1 MPNHVYNT
9 VTITGNE
16 DDLLRLKRLLSI
28 PQPIQLSKGEF
39 DKLIFN
45 FHSLITPDQSIWD
58 EYYGSEPIEGRSL
71 EESLKFASNHW
82 YDWNIRN
89 WGTKWNA
96 YDKVVCHNLDDES
109 VDSYY
114 ITYEFNTAW
123 SPPEGI
129 MKALA
134 KKIYELKLDISF
146 HWTYEEEQGWGGV
159 VENTSN
165 GDVVE
170 IDSWDIPDSHAVM
183 LSRKGECYCEEYQP
197 IFDDCPKDEAIKV
210 LETQQELVENK

>member
-9 VTITGNE
+9 VKLTGNY
-16 DDLLRLKRLLSI
+16 DDLNILKKLLSM
-28 PQPIQLSKGEF
+28 PQPIQLAKGRLDF
-39 DKLIFN
+39 QDIN
-45 FHSLITPDQSIWD
+45 FYSLISPDESIWE
-58 EYYGSEPIEGRSL
+58 EYNGPEIMGRSL

-183 LSRKGECYCEEYQP
+183 LSRTGECYCEEYEP
-197 IFDDCPKDEAIKV
+197 IFDDCPKDNKTIIK
-210 LETQQELVENK
+210 EQ

>member
-9 VTITGNE
+9 VKLTGNY
-16 DDLLRLKRLLSI
+16 DDLHILKKLLSM
-28 PQPIQLSKGEF
+28 PQPIQLAEGRLDF
-39 DKLIFN
+39 QDIN
-45 FHSLITPDQSIWD
+45 FYSLISPDESIWE
-58 EYYGSEPIEGRSL
+58 EYNGPEPKGRSL

-197 IFDDCPKDEAIKV
+197 IFDDCPKDNKTIIK
-210 LETQQELVENK
+210 EQ

>member
-9 VTITGNE
+9 VKLTGNY
-16 DDLLRLKRLLSI
+16 DDLHILKKLLSM
-28 PQPIQLSKGEF
+28 PQPIQLAEGRLDF
-39 DKLIFN
+39 QDIN
-45 FHSLITPDQSIWD
+45 FYSLISPDESIWE
-58 EYYGSEPIEGRSL
+58 EYNGPEPKGRSL

-134 KKIYELKLDISF
+134 KKIYELKLNVSF
-146 HWTYEEEQGWGGV
+146 SWTYEEEQGWGGV

-183 LSRKGECYCEEYQP
+183 LSRKGECYCEDYQP
-197 IFDDCPKDEAIKV
+197 IFDDCPKDNKTIIK
-210 LETQQELVENK
+210 EQ

>member
-9 VTITGNE
+9 VKLTGNY
-16 DDLLRLKRLLSI
+16 DDLHILKKLLSM
-28 PQPIQLSKGEF
+28 PQPIQLAEGRLDF
-39 DKLIFN
+39 QDIN
-45 FHSLITPDQSIWD
+45 FYSLISPDESIWE
-58 EYYGSEPIEGRSL
+58 EYNGPEPKGRSL

-96 YDKVVCHNLDDES
+96 YDASISDNLSDES
-109 VDSYY
+109 VKSYY
-114 ITYEFNTAW
+114 IKYEFSTAW

-134 KKIYELKLDISF
+134 KKIYELKLNVSF
-146 HWTYEEEQGWGGV
+146 SWTYEEEQGWGGV

-183 LSRKGECYCEEYQP
+183 LSRKGECYCEEYEP
-197 IFDDCPKDEAIKV
+197 IFDDCPKDNKTIIK
-210 LETQQELVENK
+210 EQ

>member
-9 VTITGNE
+9 VKLTGNY
-16 DDLLRLKRLLSI
+16 DDLHILKKLLSM
-28 PQPIQLSKGEF
+28 PQPIQLAEGRLDF
-39 DKLIFN
+39 QDIN
-45 FHSLITPDQSIWD
+45 FYSLISPDESIWE
-58 EYYGSEPIEGRSL
+58 EYNGPEPKGRSL

-96 YDKVVCHNLDDES
+96 YDASISDNLSDES
-109 VDSYY
+109 VKSYY
-114 ITYEFNTAW
+114 IKYEFSTAW
-123 SPPEGI
+123 SGPAGI
-129 MKALA
+129 IEALA
-134 KKIYELKLDISF
+134 KKIHELKLNVSF
-146 HWTYEEEQGWGGV
+146 SWTYEEEQGWGGV

-165 GDVVE
+165 GDIVE

-197 IFDDCPKDEAIKV
+197 IFDDCPKDNKTIIK
-210 LETQQELVENK
+210 EQ

>member
-9 VTITGNE
+9 VTITGDE
-16 DDLLRLKRLLSI
+16 DDLLRLKRLLSM

-39 DKLIFN
+39 DNLIFN

-58 EYYGSEPIEGRSL
+58 EYYGSKPKGQSL

-96 YDKVVCHNLDDES
+96 YDESISDNLSDES
-109 VDSYY
+109 VKSYY
-114 ITYEFNTAW
+114 ITYEFSTAW
-123 SPPEGI
+123 SAPAGI
-129 MKALA
+129 IEALA
-134 KKIYELKLDISF
+134 KKIHELKLNVSF
-146 HWTYEEEQGWGGV
+146 SWIYEEEQGWGGFI
-159 VENTSN
+159 ESTPDGNIL
-165 GDVVE
+165 E
-170 IDSWDIPDSHAVM
+170 IDSWEIPDSHKEM
-183 LSRKGECYCEEYQP
+183 LSRKGECYCLESEP

>member
-9 VTITGNE
+9 VKLTGNY
-16 DDLLRLKRLLSI
+16 DDLHILKKLLSM
-28 PQPIQLSKGEF
+28 PQPIQLAEGRLDF
-39 DKLIFN
+39 QDIN
-45 FHSLITPDQSIWD
+45 FYSLISPDESIWE
-58 EYYGSEPIEGRSL
+58 EYNGPQPKGKSL

-96 YDKVVCHNLDDES
+96 YDASISDNLSDES
-109 VDSYY
+109 VKSYY
-114 ITYEFNTAW
+114 IKYEFSTAW

-134 KKIYELKLDISF
+134 KKIYELKLNVSF
-146 HWTYEEEQGWGGV
+146 SWTYEEEQGWGGV

-183 LSRKGECYCEEYQP
+183 LSRKGECYCEDYQP
-197 IFDDCPKDEAIKV
+197 IFDDCPKDNKTIIK
-210 LETQQELVENK
+210 EQ

>member
-9 VTITGNE
+9 VKLTGNY
-16 DDLLRLKRLLSI
+16 DDLHILKKLLSM
-28 PQPIQLSKGEF
+28 PQPIQLAEGRLDF
-39 DKLIFN
+39 QDIN
-45 FHSLITPDQSIWD
+45 FYSLISPDESIWE
-58 EYYGSEPIEGRSL
+58 EYNGPEPKGRSL

-96 YDKVVCHNLDDES
+96 YDASISDNLSDES
-109 VDSYY
+109 VKSYY
-114 ITYEFNTAW
+114 IKYEFSTAW

-134 KKIYELKLDISF
+134 KKIYELKLNVSF
-146 HWTYEEEQGWGGV
+146 SWTYEEEQGWGGV

-165 GDVVE
+165 GDIVE

>member
-9 VTITGNE
+9 VKLTGNY
-16 DDLLRLKRLLSI
+16 DDLNILKKLLSM
-28 PQPIQLSKGEF
+28 PQPIQLAKGQLDF
-39 DKLIFN
+39 QDIN
-45 FHSLITPDQSIWD
+45 FYSLISPDESIWE
-58 EYYGSEPIEGRSL
+58 EYNGPKIMGRSL

-165 GDVVE
+165 GN
-170 IDSWDIPDSHAVM
+170 I
-183 LSRKGECYCEEYQP
+183 L
-197 IFDDCPKDEAIKV
+197 
-210 LETQQELVENK
+210 

>member
-9 VTITGNE
+9 VKLTGNY
-16 DDLLRLKRLLSI
+16 DDLHILKKLLSM
-28 PQPIQLSKGEF
+28 PQPIQLAEGRLDF
-39 DKLIFN
+39 QDIN
-45 FHSLITPDQSIWD
+45 FYSLISPDESIWE
-58 EYYGSEPIEGRSL
+58 EYNGPEPKGRSL

-96 YDKVVCHNLDDES
+96 YDASISDNLSDES
-109 VDSYY
+109 VKSYY
-114 ITYEFNTAW
+114 IKYEFSTAW
-123 SPPEGI
+123 SGPAGI
-129 MKALA
+129 IEALA
-134 KKIYELKLDISF
+134 KKIHELKLNVSF
-146 HWTYEEEQGWGGV
+146 SWTYEEEQGWGGV

-183 LSRKGECYCEEYQP
+183 LSRKGECYCEDYQP
-197 IFDDCPKDEAIKV
+197 IFDDCPKDNKTIIK
-210 LETQQELVENK
+210 EQ

>member
-9 VTITGNE
+9 VKLTGNY
-16 DDLLRLKRLLSI
+16 DDLHILKKLLSM
-28 PQPIQLSKGEF
+28 PQPIQLAEGRLDF
-39 DKLIFN
+39 QDIN
-45 FHSLITPDQSIWD
+45 FYSLISPDESIWE
-58 EYYGSEPIEGRSL
+58 EYNGPEPKGRSL

-96 YDKVVCHNLDDES
+96 YDASISDNLSDES
-109 VDSYY
+109 VKSYY
-114 ITYEFNTAW
+114 IKYEFSTAW

-134 KKIYELKLDISF
+134 KKIYELKLNVSF
-146 HWTYEEEQGWGGV
+146 SWTYEEEQGWGGV

-183 LSRKGECYCEEYQP
+183 LSRKGECYCEDYQP
-197 IFDDCPKDEAIKV
+197 IFDDCPKDNKTIIK
-210 LETQQELVENK
+210 EQ

>member
-9 VTITGNE
+9 VTITGDK
-16 DDLLRLKRLLSI
+16 DDLLRLKRLLSM

-58 EYYGSEPIEGRSL
+58 EYYGPEPKGRSL

-96 YDKVVCHNLDDES
+96 YDASISDNLSDES
-109 VDSYY
+109 VKSYY
-114 ITYEFNTAW
+114 IKYEFSTAW
-123 SPPEGI
+123 SEPAGI
-129 MKALA
+129 IEALA
-134 KKIYELKLDISF
+134 KKIHELKLNVFFS
-146 HWTYEEEQGWGGV
+146 WTYEEEQGWGGV
-159 VENTSN
+159 MESTPDGTIYVL
-165 GDVVE
+165 G
-170 IDSWDIPDSHAVM
+170 SWDIPDSHAEM
-183 LSRKGECYCEEYQP
+183 LSRKGECYCEDYQP

>member
-9 VTITGNE
+9 VKLTGDY
-16 DDLLRLKRLLSI
+16 DDLHILKKLLSM
-28 PQPIQLSKGEF
+28 PQPIQLAEGQF
-39 DKLIFN
+39 DFQDIN
-45 FHSLITPDQSIWD
+45 FYSLISPDESIWE
-58 EYYGSEPIEGRSL
+58 EYNGPEIMGRSL

-165 GDVVE
+165 GNILE
-170 IDSWDIPDSHAVM
+170 TDSWDIPDSHKEM
-183 LSRKGECYCEEYQP
+183 LSRKGECYCEEYEP
-197 IFDDCPKDEAIKV
+197 IFDDCPKDNKTIIK
-210 LETQQELVENK
+210 EQ

>member
-9 VTITGNE
+9 VKLTGNY
-16 DDLLRLKRLLSI
+16 DDLHILKKLLSM
-28 PQPIQLSKGEF
+28 PQPIQLAEGRLDF
-39 DKLIFN
+39 QDIN
-45 FHSLITPDQSIWD
+45 FYSLISPDESIWE
-58 EYYGSEPIEGRSL
+58 EYNGPEPKGRSL

-96 YDKVVCHNLDDES
+96 YDASISDNLSDES
-109 VDSYY
+109 VKSYY
-114 ITYEFNTAW
+114 IKYEFSTAW

-134 KKIYELKLDISF
+134 KKIYELKLNVSF
-146 HWTYEEEQGWGGV
+146 SWTYEEEQGWGGV

-165 GDVVE
+165 GDIVE

-183 LSRKGECYCEEYQP
+183 LSRKGECYCEEYEP
-197 IFDDCPKDEAIKV
+197 IFDDCPKDNKTIIK
-210 LETQQELVENK
+210 EQ

>member
-9 VTITGNE
+9 VKLTGNY
-16 DDLLRLKRLLSI
+16 DDLHILKKLLSM
-28 PQPIQLSKGEF
+28 PQPIQLAEGRLDF
-39 DKLIFN
+39 QDIN
-45 FHSLITPDQSIWD
+45 FYSLISPDESIWE
-58 EYYGSEPIEGRSL
+58 EYNGPEPKGRSL

-96 YDKVVCHNLDDES
+96 YDASVSDNLSDES
-109 VDSYY
+109 VKSYY
-114 ITYEFNTAW
+114 IKYEFNTAW

-134 KKIYELKLDISF
+134 KKIYELKLNVSF
-146 HWTYEEEQGWGGV
+146 YWTYEEEQGWGGV

-197 IFDDCPKDEAIKV
+197 IFDDCPKDNKTIIK
-210 LETQQELVENK
+210 EQ

>member
-9 VTITGNE
+9 VKLTGNY
-16 DDLLRLKRLLSI
+16 DDLHILKKLLSM
-28 PQPIQLSKGEF
+28 PQPIQLAEGRLDF
-39 DKLIFN
+39 QDIN
-45 FHSLITPDQSIWD
+45 FYSLISPDESIWE
-58 EYYGSEPIEGRSL
+58 EYNGPEPKGRSL

-134 KKIYELKLDISF
+134 KKIYELKLNVSF
-146 HWTYEEEQGWGGV
+146 SWTYEEEQGWGGV

-183 LSRKGECYCEEYQP
+183 LSRKGECYCEEYEP
-197 IFDDCPKDEAIKV
+197 IFDDCPKDNKTIIK
-210 LETQQELVENK
+210 EQ

>member
-9 VTITGNE
+9 VKLTGNY
-16 DDLLRLKRLLSI
+16 DDLHILKKLLSM
-28 PQPIQLSKGEF
+28 PQPIQLAEGRLDF
-39 DKLIFN
+39 QDIN
-45 FHSLITPDQSIWD
+45 FYSLISPDESIWE
-58 EYYGSEPIEGRSL
+58 EYNGPEPKGRSL

-183 LSRKGECYCEEYQP
+183 LSRKGECYCEEYEP
-197 IFDDCPKDEAIKV
+197 IFDDCPKDNKTIIK
-210 LETQQELVENK
+210 EQ

>member
-9 VTITGNE
+9 VKLTGNY
-16 DDLLRLKRLLSI
+16 DDLHILKKLLSM
-28 PQPIQLSKGEF
+28 PQPIQLAEGRLDF
-39 DKLIFN
+39 QDIN
-45 FHSLITPDQSIWD
+45 FYSLISPDESIWE
-58 EYYGSEPIEGRSL
+58 EYNGPEPKGRSL

-96 YDKVVCHNLDDES
+96 YDASISDNLSDES
-109 VDSYY
+109 VKSYY
-114 ITYEFNTAW
+114 IKYEFSTAW

-134 KKIYELKLDISF
+134 KKIYELKLNVSF
-146 HWTYEEEQGWGGV
+146 SWTYEEEQGWGGV

-197 IFDDCPKDEAIKV
+197 IFDDCPKDNKTIIK
-210 LETQQELVENK
+210 EQ

>member
-1 MPNHVYNT
+1 MPNHVYNN
-9 VTITGNE
+9 VTITGDE
-16 DDLLRLKRLLSI
+16 DDLLRLKRLLSM

-39 DKLIFN
+39 DNLIFN

-58 EYYGSEPIEGRSL
+58 EYYGSEPKGQSL

-96 YDKVVCHNLDDES
+96 YDAYISDNFSDES
-109 VDSYY
+109 VKSYY
-114 ITYEFNTAW
+114 IEYEFSTAW

-129 MKALA
+129 IEALA
-134 KKIYELKLDISF
+134 KKIHELKLNVSF
-146 HWTYEEEQGWGGV
+146 SWIYEEEQGWGGV
-159 VENTSN
+159 MESTPDGNILET
-165 GDVVE
+165 
-170 IDSWDIPDSHAVM
+170 DSWEIPDSHKEM
-183 LSRKGECYCEEYQP
+183 LSRKGECYCEEYEP

>member
-9 VTITGNE
+9 LKLTGNY
-16 DDLLRLKRLLSI
+16 DDLHILKKLLSM
-28 PQPIQLSKGEF
+28 PQPIQLAEGRLDF
-39 DKLIFN
+39 QDIN
-45 FHSLITPDQSIWD
+45 FYSLISPDESIWE
-58 EYYGSEPIEGRSL
+58 EYNGPEPKGRSL

-183 LSRKGECYCEEYQP
+183 LSRKGECYCEEYEP
-197 IFDDCPKDEAIKV
+197 IFDDCPKDNKTIIK
-210 LETQQELVENK
+210 EQ

>member
-9 VTITGNE
+9 VKLTGNY
-16 DDLLRLKRLLSI
+16 DDLHILKKLLSM
-28 PQPIQLSKGEF
+28 PQPIQLAEGRLDF
-39 DKLIFN
+39 QDIN
-45 FHSLITPDQSIWD
+45 FYSLISPDESIWE
-58 EYYGSEPIEGRSL
+58 EYNGPEPKGRSL

-183 LSRKGECYCEEYQP
+183 LSRKGECYCEDYQP
-197 IFDDCPKDEAIKV
+197 IFDDCPKDNKTIIK
-210 LETQQELVENK
+210 EQ

>member
-9 VTITGNE
+9 VTITGDE
-16 DDLLRLKRLLSI
+16 DDLLRLKRLLSM

-39 DKLIFN
+39 DNLIFN

-58 EYYGSEPIEGRSL
+58 EYYGSKPKGQSL

-96 YDKVVCHNLDDES
+96 YDESISDNLSDES
-109 VDSYY
+109 VKSYY

-123 SPPEGI
+123 SAPAGI
-129 MKALA
+129 IEALA
-134 KKIYELKLDISF
+134 KKIHELKLNVSF
-146 HWTYEEEQGWGGV
+146 SWIYEEEQGWGGFI
-159 VENTSN
+159 ESTPDGNIL
-165 GDVVE
+165 E
-170 IDSWDIPDSHAVM
+170 IDSWEIPDSHKEM
-183 LSRKGECYCEEYQP
+183 LSRKGECYCLESEP